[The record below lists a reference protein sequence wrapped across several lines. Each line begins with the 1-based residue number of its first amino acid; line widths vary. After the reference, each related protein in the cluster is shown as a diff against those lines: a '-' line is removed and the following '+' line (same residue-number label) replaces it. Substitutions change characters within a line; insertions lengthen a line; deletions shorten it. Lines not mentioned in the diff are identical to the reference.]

1 MKNLTKDDLK
11 EITYEIIGA
20 AIYVH
25 QSLGPGLLES
35 IYHECM
41 KIELRNRGMAFETEM
56 AVPVYFCNQQLETRL
71 RCDLFVENAIV
82 VELKSVA
89 DFAPIH
95 AAQVMTYMKLLEA
108 PKGILINFNCFNLF
122 RDGQKTFVN
131 EHYRLLAEN

>member
-1 MKNLTKDDLK
+1 MRNLSKNDLK
-11 EITYEIIGA
+11 EITYEIIGG

-41 KIELRNRGMAFETEM
+41 KIELRNRGIAFETEM
-56 AVPVYFCNQQLETRL
+56 AVPVYFCKQQLETRL
-71 RCDLFVENAIV
+71 RCDLFVENSIV

-89 DFAPIH
+89 DFAPVH
-95 AAQVMTYMKLLEA
+95 AAQVMTYMKLLKA
-108 PKGILINFNCFNLF
+108 PKGILLNFNCFNLF

-131 EHYRLLAEN
+131 EHFRLLANE